1 VLGTSPMFVDF
12 VEHGRASS
20 LSGGRSPRDNTPD
33 ARGINTV
40 PPAGT
45 GGRPSRFPVP
55 AEGRGT
61 ELDTMSNRRLDS
73 MSNLASVVRLKGR
86 AE

>member
-12 VEHGRASS
+12 VEHG
-20 LSGGRSPRDNTPD
+20 
-33 ARGINTV
+33 INTV

-45 GGRPSRFPVP
+45 RGRLSRGPVP

-86 AE
+86 PE